1 MTTDK
6 LSNSIRQAF
15 ELLRARPRYA
25 PFSLRAVAV
34 THEDPDPD
42 WQPL

>member
-1 MTTDK
+1 MTNDK
-6 LSNSIRQAF
+6 LSDSIRQAF
-15 ELLRARPRYA
+15 ELLRTRSCYA
-25 PFSLRAVAV
+25 PFSLRAVVA